1 MVKNISV
8 RALGKKH
15 QKAVKESGEG
25 SQATVKTSE
34 EKILEAAKKVL
45 FAKGYAGARMQ
56 DIADE
61 AGINKALLHYY
72 FRNKDKLF
80 ETIFREAIGKLIPG
94 IASAFSDEALQIED
108 KIRTFC
114 SAYIRLWIAHP
125 YIPMF
130 VLHEMHSGDGE
141 KFKGIMDTYRGHSM
155 KVVLKAFESAMKN
168 KEIRKMDP
176 LQLLL
181 NMISLCI
188 FPFVGSPVFKKVTGV
203 TEKQYEEMLL
213 ARVTEVSEFII
224 ESIKYRK

>member
-1 MVKNISV
+1 MVKKESKQ
-8 RALGKKH
+8 ASGKKGP
-15 QKAVKESGEG
+15 KAARESVEG
-25 SQATVKTSE
+25 ATGKTSE

-45 FAKGYAGARMQ
+45 FVKGYAGARMQ

-72 FRNKDKLF
+72 FRNKEKLF

-94 IASAFSDEALQIED
+94 IASAFSDETLPIEA
-108 KIRTFC
+108 KIRAFC
-114 SAYIRLWIAHP
+114 SAYIKLWIAHP

-130 VLHEMHSGDGE
+130 VLHEMHSGDGD
-141 KFKGIMDTYRGHSM
+141 KFQGIIDTYRGQSM
-155 KVVLKAFESAMKN
+155 KAVLNALESAMKK

-181 NMISLCI
+181 NLISLCI
-188 FPFVGSPVFKKVTGV
+188 FPFVGSPVFKKVAGV
-203 TEKQYEEMLL
+203 TDKRYDEMLL